1 MILPNL
7 TLYNNYHNGDV
18 FYSRVILQQ
27 LINHSTIRFH
37 HNNAKSLFED
47 YPNVD
52 EVLIPE
58 LNSQRRWDL
67 QNGLINTW
75 IGSEDLKFLRIN
87 DCSFESVK
95 PMLDEILTYYGLP
108 IPEETE
114 CLPKIIF
121 QNLSHYQEIKD
132 GLTELENYKKV
143 VLISNNNVMS
153 SQSTN
158 FSFDPVIDF
167 LSESHPNYLF
177 IITNNTSVVRDNVV
191 NTTKFT
197 KSNCDLLEI
206 GFVSTKCDVIIG
218 RASGPFCFTHIYEN
232 LLDENKTYISFTDKR
247 SEGVWYNNSK
257 SKQVW
262 SNNYEI
268 NHIKNLISE
277 NI

>member
-1 MILPNL
+1 MNLPEL

-27 LINHSTIRFH
+27 LTQHTNITYH
-37 HNNAKSLFED
+37 HNNTKVLFED
-47 YPNVD
+47 YPNVN

-58 LNSQRRWDL
+58 LNNQKKWDL

-87 DCSFESVK
+87 DCSFESIK
-95 PMLDEILTYYGLP
+95 PMLDEILFFYGLP
-108 IPEETE
+108 IPDESE
-114 CLPKIIF
+114 CLPKINF
-121 QNLSHYQEIKD
+121 HNLYHYQEIKD
-132 GLTELENYKKV
+132 GLSELEKYDKV
-143 VLISNNNVMS
+143 VLICNNNVMS

-158 FSFDPVIDF
+158 FIFDSVIDF
-167 LSESHPNYLF
+167 LSEKYDNYLF
-177 IITNNTSVVRDNVV
+177 IVTNNTDIIRNNVV
-191 NTTKFT
+191 NITKFT
-197 KSNCDLLEI
+197 KNDCNLLEI

-218 RASGPFCFTHIYEN
+218 RSSGPFCFTHIYEN
-232 LLDENKTYISFTDKR
+232 LLDNSKTYISFTNKR

-257 SKQVW
+257 AKQVW
-262 SNNYEI
+262 SNNYDI